1 MPKYKVTYTDPFQ
14 DKLSIIVT
22 AYGSNEAVYI
32 AETQVDMCE
41 VLSVEECYE

>member
-14 DKLSIIVT
+14 DELNIIVT

-32 AETQVDMCE
+32 AEKAVDMYE
-41 VLSVEECYE
+41 VLSVEECHE